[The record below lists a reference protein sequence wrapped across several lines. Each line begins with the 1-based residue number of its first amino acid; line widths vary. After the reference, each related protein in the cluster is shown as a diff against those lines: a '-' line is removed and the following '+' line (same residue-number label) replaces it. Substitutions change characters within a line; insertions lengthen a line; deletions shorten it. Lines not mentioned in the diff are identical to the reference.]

1 MEELLQNLPDKSI
14 PRSSMISAL
23 NSQVVREKPARAV
36 HGAVVI
42 RPEQGRVDEA
52 TWNRPLRFV
61 LVYLFTYLHL
71 AGPPDKS
78 VINQWIFLEDGWRKE
93 DIPALVSD
101 RSYLRLQVWKNRI
114 PNPNMHI
121 REFHTR
127 MPEITAAIGLKTF
140 AHWFLRMCRGAPEI
154 DQSDTDRTRRCQI
167 CGSNILGFP
176 IANHHWHDCLFKRL
190 HHTLKLRFM
199 AINLGAFCP
208 LCGSMSKSHT
218 NHDCDRAGDR
228 SCGRC
233 GQNGHQTYQQIC
245 MNGEP
250 VPDQDRLASEA
261 QRAHFERCQRLADE
275 GKLQYPCFN
284 DYPSRVTRQMLFNRR
299 EAGDNPLLVGWG
311 KFFDFM
317 EYPTI
322 PIRKY
327 KLQKEFKGLTSQEH
341 DSANVN
347 SNLILHP
354 QDMDKAALLA
364 MVVDYYRFNN
374 ATITGRRGN
383 EKIFVLPENIGTRL
397 HLRRIQYPVPP
408 IAPVVPSASQGSA
421 LIPQAQQN
429 PQGIEAGNPNQED
442 VNPSPEDRPNGIN
455 PVRQNLSPPSDEY
468 SEDGW
473 GIGNDPENEQE
484 EPEDTTQKEEPVA
497 NEGTPNQPR
506 EEQMEESPSP
516 KKTRQVITKQETMDA
531 IAKRKIPNHPGSLR
545 LRLSFLY
552 SSLTGDGI
560 PRESADEFDNFDT
573 EVKQDYITLLQGAHS
588 FLITILNI
596 ERALPVTITNCSNL
610 LWNHN
615 QDHKMYLPDPMSFKW
630 DSANRWFI
638 RGDQEWWQVYDR
650 IQKDHCTC
658 LQVPRE

>member
-1 MEELLQNLPDKSI
+1 
-14 PRSSMISAL
+14 
-23 NSQVVREKPARAV
+23 
-36 HGAVVI
+36 
-42 RPEQGRVDEA
+42 
-52 TWNRPLRFV
+52 
-61 LVYLFTYLHL
+61 
-71 AGPPDKS
+71 
-78 VINQWIFLEDGWRKE
+78 
-93 DIPALVSD
+93 
-101 RSYLRLQVWKNRI
+101 
-114 PNPNMHI
+114 
-121 REFHTR
+121 
-127 MPEITAAIGLKTF
+127 
-140 AHWFLRMCRGAPEI
+140 
-154 DQSDTDRTRRCQI
+154 
-167 CGSNILGFP
+167 
-176 IANHHWHDCLFKRL
+176 
-190 HHTLKLRFM
+190 M
-199 AINLGAFCP
+199 AINLGAFCT

-218 NHDCDRAGDR
+218 NFDCDRAGDR

-233 GQNGHQTYQQIC
+233 GQIGHQTYQQIC
-245 MNGEP
+245 MTGEP

-275 GKLQYPCFN
+275 EKLQYPCFN

-299 EAGDNPLLVGWG
+299 EAGNPPHLVGWG

-354 QDMDKAALLA
+354 QDMDRAAIFA
-364 MVVDYYRFNN
+364 MLVDYYRFNN

-383 EKIFVLPENIGTRL
+383 ERIFVLPENIGTRL
-397 HLRRIQYPVPP
+397 RLRRIQYPVPP
-408 IAPVVPSASQGSA
+408 IAPEVPSASQGSA

-455 PVRQNLSPPSDEY
+455 SVRQNLSPPSDEY

-473 GIGNDPENEQE
+473 GIGNNPENEQE
-484 EPEDTTQKEEPVA
+484 EPEDTT
-497 NEGTPNQPR
+497 
-506 EEQMEESPSP
+506 
-516 KKTRQVITKQETMDA
+516 
-531 IAKRKIPNHPGSLR
+531 
-545 LRLSFLY
+545 
-552 SSLTGDGI
+552 
-560 PRESADEFDNFDT
+560 
-573 EVKQDYITLLQGAHS
+573 QDYITLLQGAHS
-588 FLITILNI
+588 FLLTILNI